1 MSKLSYWGRPWVVFD
16 ATNKQHRCW
25 FAEFQRNRT
34 WGNCP
39 VRFVVDEAEGE
50 LITMMQQQLVSYY
63 VDKEFKKINESKT
76 SKAQRKSPKKHISA

>member
-16 ATNKQHRCW
+16 ATNKQHRRW

-50 LITMMQQQLVSYY
+50 LITMMQRQLVSYY

-76 SKAQRKSPKKHISA
+76 AKAQRKSPKKHISA